1 MFGNN
6 NVKVMERTDRFKKI
20 RDRGKIKW
28 LGALF
33 APKHWS
39 MLRELARDEMRQAK
53 PIIDEY
59 EIEAIENR
67 ICEAMEFTLPVI
79 ISKWDDGFTYEERG
93 HVHYLDPIRKE
104 VRIVSED
111 GAVIRIKFAD
121 INGIKIG
128 N

>member
-1 MFGNN
+1 M
-6 NVKVMERTDRFKKI
+6 KI

-33 APKHWS
+33 APEHRS
-39 MLRELARDEMRQAK
+39 MLRELARDEMRKAK
-53 PIIDEY
+53 PILDEY
-59 EIEAIENR
+59 EIEELENR
-67 ICEAMEFTLPVI
+67 ICEAMEFTLPVV

-111 GAVIRIKFAD
+111 GAVLRIKFND
-121 INGIKIG
+121 IVMVKIIDL
-128 N
+128 